1 MLLSQAKEHSDQ
13 GARLDLAQSKREALE
28 PVLEPVLVPALEPVL
43 EPVLVPVLEPVLVPV
58 LEPVLVLVLEPVL
71 ALGPVLVPVPVC
83 RRSWWH
89 PCLACR
95 SD

>member
-28 PVLEPVLVPALEPVL
+28 PVLEPVLVLVPVLEPVL
-43 EPVLVPVLEPVLVPV
+43 EPVLA
-58 LEPVLVLVLEPVL
+58 L